1 MVAFGRGFWSHLH
14 ILDEGIYCTPFQL
27 LDSFETCHIELSLPR
42 LSALGDSWF
51 PGTVTAAIPNDG
63 SYDVA
68 YDDGDTDE
76 GLEVDCVRRLDE

>member
-1 MVAFGRGFWSHLH
+1 MRDCTDAMVSCSMKEF
-14 ILDEGIYCTPFQL
+14 YCIPFQL